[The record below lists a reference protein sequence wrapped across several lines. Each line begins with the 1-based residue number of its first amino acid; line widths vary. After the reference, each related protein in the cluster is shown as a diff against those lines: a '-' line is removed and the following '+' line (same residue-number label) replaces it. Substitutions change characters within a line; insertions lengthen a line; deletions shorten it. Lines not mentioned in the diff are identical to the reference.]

1 MSSKLTEF
9 GRMTRK
15 LRVEHDEYLKDMAS
29 HLGVTP
35 AYLSAVERGQ
45 RNAPYEWVGQLQI
58 AYGLTHD
65 IAERLKQ
72 ALSESRVYAKLD
84 ISQLS
89 AGDRRFIELIAKRLP
104 SFDEGEREQI
114 EKLLDRRRG
123 AAPLSRV

>member
-15 LRVEHDEYLKDMAS
+15 LRVEHDEYLKDMAG

-45 RNAPYEWVGQLQI
+45 RNAPYEWVGLLQI

-65 IAERLKQ
+65 VAERLKQ
-72 ALSESRVYAKLD
+72 ALAESRAYAKLD
-84 ISQLS
+84 ISHLS
-89 AGDRRFIELIAKRLP
+89 AGDRRFMELIAERLQ
-104 SFDEGEREQI
+104 SFDEEER
-114 EKLLDRRRG
+114 
-123 AAPLSRV
+123 